1 MEKSRKPKKRLVERR
16 FDYRDANAVANR
28 RLLAFVIL
36 AAVFFAGMI
45 AGVKADKAGEK
56 ISMQPVNKAAAA
68 VEYSKARGEYYE
80 P

>member
-1 MEKSRKPKKRLVERR
+1 MRKKRLVQRR
-16 FDYRDANAVANR
+16 LDYRDANAVANR

-68 VEYSKARGEYYE
+68 VEYSKARGEYYGK
-80 P
+80 

>member
-1 MEKSRKPKKRLVERR
+1 MRKKRLVQRR
-16 FDYRDANAVANR
+16 LDYRDANAVANR

-36 AAVFFAGMI
+36 ATVFFAGMI

-68 VEYSKARGEYYE
+68 VEYSKAHGEYYE